1 MRVSTPLLSQVGH
14 HVDSRVRRYRG
25 VFYWPAYKLYRR
37 WRLEQNYQIPADT
50 PLVVF
55 DFSHTRIDGPQGRR
69 FYALFI
75 YFIRAGYYPVLKDSY
90 LFLAN
95 INKRH
100 KAYCLEHRFS
110 LIKSLS
116 DLKRP
121 YVLVT
126 DRTYKKTEPQLA
138 SKVVTIDY
146 RPGYSESDKCFP
158 MPFPMFS
165 GIYRNGQDLMV
176 DQLRH
181 APRQWQILFGG
192 DAATKKYS
200 QATIADVYS
209 KIPRAEV
216 LDVLRTELDGGAI
229 KEPLAQAELD
239 CLKGESHRGLVI
251 INTRHCQIDTADWL
265 TTIAKARFF
274 LACPGVR
281 YPMSHNA
288 IEALAVGSVPIIQ
301 YPELFYPPLE
311 HNVNCLV
318 YKNKQELVDVLKRA
332 MNMSPEDAATLS
344 IGAAAYY
351 DQFLEPKRVVQR
363 LLAYNPENVN
373 LRLLPFLKKGGGF
386 A

>member
-25 VFYWPAYKLYRR
+25 VFYWPAYKLYRH
-37 WRLEQNYQIPADT
+37 WRREQNYQVPADV

-75 YFIRAGYYPVLKDSY
+75 YFIRTGYYPVLKDSY

-95 INKRH
+95 ISKRH
-100 KAYCLEHRFS
+100 KAYCLEQRFS
-110 LIKSLS
+110 LIKSLH

-126 DRTYKKTEPQLA
+126 DRTYKVEPQLA

-146 RPGYSESDKCFP
+146 RPDYSTTSNCFP

-165 GIYRNGQDLMV
+165 GVYRSGQDLVV

-181 APRQWQILFGG
+181 SDRPWHVLFGG
-192 DAATKKYS
+192 DAETKKYS
-200 QATIADVYS
+200 QATISNIYR
-209 KIPRAEV
+209 KIPRADVLEV
-216 LDVLRTELDGGAI
+216 LRAKREDIAI
-229 KEPLAQAELD
+229 KEPRDQVELD
-239 CLKGESHRGLVI
+239 CLQRESHHGLVI
-251 INTRHCQIDTADWL
+251 INTRHCHVDAENWL
-265 TTIAKARFF
+265 ATIAKARFF

-288 IEALAVGSVPIIQ
+288 IEALAVGTVPIIQ
-301 YPELFYPPLE
+301 YPELFHPPLE

-318 YKNKQELVDVLKRA
+318 YKDKQELVEIVARA
-332 MNMSPEDAATLS
+332 MHMSSIDVATLS
-344 IGAAAYY
+344 ARASAYY
-351 DQFLEPKRVVQR
+351 DQYLEPKRVIQR
-363 LLAYNPENVN
+363 MLTHNPESIN